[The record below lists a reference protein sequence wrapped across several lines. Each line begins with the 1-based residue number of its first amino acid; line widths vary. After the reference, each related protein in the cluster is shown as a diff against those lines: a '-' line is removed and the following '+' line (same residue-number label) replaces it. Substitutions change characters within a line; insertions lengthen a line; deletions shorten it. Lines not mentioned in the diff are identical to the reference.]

1 MASEQ
6 DDFLFLDHDEETH
19 EQAATNDFWD
29 VLVVD
34 DDPEIHSVTKLA
46 LSGVEFWGRS
56 LRFHHAYSGKEAIE
70 ALIHNPEI
78 CILLLDVVMESD
90 DAGLTVVKRV
100 RDELQNHNVRI
111 ILRTGQPGYAPEEQV
126 IREYDIN
133 DYKMKTE
140 LTRSKLVTS
149 LMTAIR
155 SYQQI
160 CELEAQSTALTRI
173 LEASHAILGHS
184 DMKTFGLAVVMQ
196 LAKILGSEPNGIVSG
211 IHGDDKR
218 ILVLGGTSDYQ
229 AFFGQGLEQ
238 LDNGRVIMQ
247 VQNCFDYEKHQ
258 QTEHDITV
266 LLQGKSRRAAV
277 YLELD
282 VKPNPAQLQFMEIFL
297 ANVSVG
303 LDNIKLFNEL
313 RDVAYKDPLTKLPNR
328 SSFAQQVE
336 RYYIEGN
343 GKAPENHNELLF
355 VLIDIAQFSDI
366 NNGLGQE
373 VGNQLLLVVMQRLQQ
388 EFIDSELI
396 ARIGADVF
404 GLLLP
409 KSSFDEQ
416 HFIDALMIPYQVNE
430 HILTMHFHVG
440 VCEQSDFSQQGLDT
454 LKLAYIALNQAKQGK
469 KFLDWYSPDLEEK
482 MAWRLGLIRQLRQD
496 FEYGKLEVWYQPQLS
511 LDTLEVIGCEALL
524 RWPSDNGHYIS
535 PAIFVP
541 LAEDAGLIVDIGQ
554 WVLEQACLQQKKL
567 VDIGMNI
574 SVAVNVSVPQF
585 KVANYAQGVKDT
597 LLAHKVDPKK
607 IELEVTES
615 VVMDEIGV
623 VIDTLQELQ
632 EFGVEVA
639 IDDFGT
645 GFSSLSY
652 LQKLP
657 LARLKIDRAFVKDIP
672 DNDSG
677 AIADLVVSLG
687 RHLGLKTIAEGV
699 ETQAQADLLK
709 QLGCDEVQGFMY
721 AKPMPSNELMAFLKT
736 HKPN

>member
-6 DDFLFLDHDEETH
+6 DDFLFLDHDEDTH
-19 EQAATNDFWD
+19 EQVTTSDFWD

-46 LSGVEFWGRS
+46 LSGVEFWGRA
-56 LRFHHAYSGKEAIE
+56 LRFHHAYSGTEAID
-70 ALIHNPEI
+70 ALVHNPEI

-90 DAGLTVVKRV
+90 DAGLTVVRRV

-211 IHGDDKR
+211 NHGDDKR
-218 ILVLGGTSDYQ
+218 IVVLGGTSDYQ

-247 VQNCFDYEKHQ
+247 VQNCFDFAKHQ

-266 LLQGKSRRAAV
+266 LLQGKNRRAAV

-282 VKPNPAQLQFMEIFL
+282 VKPNAAQLQFMEIFL

-328 SSFAQQVE
+328 SSFSQQVE
-336 RYYIEGN
+336 RYYIEDSTTPS
-343 GKAPENHNELLF
+343 AVTSELLF
-355 VLIDIAQFSDI
+355 VIIDIAQFSDI

-373 VGNQLLLVVMQRLQQ
+373 VGNQLLLAVMQRLQQ
-388 EFIDSELI
+388 EFIDAELI

-416 HFIDALMIPYQVNE
+416 HFIEALMIPYQVNE

-440 VCEQSDFSQQGLDT
+440 ICEQSDFSKLGIDT

-469 KFLDWYSPDLEEK
+469 KFIDWYSPDLEEK

-496 FEYGKLEVWYQPQLS
+496 FEQGKLEVWYQPQLS
-511 LDTLEVIGCEALL
+511 LDTLAVIGCEALL
-524 RWPSDNGHYIS
+524 RWPSGNGRYIS

-554 WVLEQACLQQKKL
+554 WVLEQACQQQKQL
-567 VDIGMNI
+567 VSVGLDI

-585 KVANYAQGVKDT
+585 KVANYAQGVKNT
-597 LLAHKVDPKK
+597 LLAHQVDPKK

-657 LARLKIDRAFVKDIP
+657 LARLKIDRAFIKDIP

-721 AKPMPSNELMAFLKT
+721 AKPMPSHELMDFLKNY
-736 HKPN
+736 KP